1 MPTDHDQREDHPDSV
16 RDLLS
21 GERLRRLIR
30 EEPGLWPVVTTLA
43 VVAITFV
50 TALVVVSL
58 ESRNFAAA
66 AVVTLVFLMTVMGVD
81 GERRRNG
88 RFGGLLWVATG
99 FWGVVALASVV
110 VVRWLSS

>member
-30 EEPGLWPVVTTLA
+30 EEPGLWPVV
-43 VVAITFV
+43 
-50 TALVVVSL
+50 
-58 ESRNFAAA
+58 
-66 AVVTLVFLMTVMGVD
+66 MTVMGVD